1 MKKQPIGV
9 FDSGVGGLTILK
21 ALRRELPHEN
31 LIYFGDTAN
40 VPYGGKS
47 KAAVTRLSLAVAR
60 FLEDSG
66 VKLVVVACN
75 TASAQALPALR
86 KHLHVPVVGVIEP
99 GAACAVSV
107 TRSRKIAVLG
117 TQGTVESNAY
127 VKEIHKHLADATVFQ
142 QACPL
147 FVPLAEEG
155 FAEKPAAELVAREY
169 LVPVQQSKA
178 DTVILGCTH
187 YPILKNLIARILGPH
202 VQLVDSADTLA
213 RSVRQFLY
221 AKKMAVSSG
230 KGTVKLYASDAPD
243 KFTRSAQKLLGE
255 KTPRALLK
263 KLHYE
268 DLHG

>member
-21 ALRRELPHEN
+21 ALHRELPHEN

-47 KAAVTRLSLAVAR
+47 KRAVTRLSLAVAQ
-60 FLEDSG
+60 FLENSG

-75 TASAQALPALR
+75 TASAQALPTLR
-86 KHLHVPVVGVIEP
+86 KRLQVPVVGVIAP
-99 GAACAVSV
+99 GAERAVSA
-107 TRSRKIAVLG
+107 TLSKRIAVLG
-117 TQGTVESNAY
+117 TQGTVESKAY
-127 VKEIHKHLADATVFQ
+127 VKEIHKRLPDATVFQ

-155 FAEKPAAELVAREY
+155 FADKPAAELIAREY
-169 LVPVQQSKA
+169 LAPVIKNNA

-187 YPILKNLIARILGPH
+187 YPILKNLIARIMGPD

-213 RSVRQFLY
+213 RAVHQFLQE
-221 AKKMAVSSG
+221 KKLAALTG
-230 KGTVKLYASDAPD
+230 KGSVKLYASDAPD
-243 KFTRSAQKLLGE
+243 KFTRSAQKLLGSS
-255 KTPRALLK
+255 TPRAVLK
-263 KLHYE
+263 KLSYE
-268 DLHG
+268 NFHR